1 MAAIPL
7 TLGLNPAPNT
17 QALFDGK
24 VQPKG
29 IELHLQSQFGA
40 GFDNVGARHRSIING
55 EMDGGELSISS
66 YILAR
71 LRGVR
76 LRALPVFLS
85 RRFRLR
91 CMHCR
96 VDAPL
101 RHPSELAGKK
111 ATVHRY
117 NATTPVWLKGI
128 LQNEY
133 GVKPQDV
140 EWFVAEPDIAEE
152 ALHPPPPEIRV
163 RFISQP
169 RTREHAIE
177 LLERGEIDAALEPY
191 PALSSNP
198 KLRHLIPD
206 YRKAEEDYFRRTGTF
221 TINHLLALHEDIAEA
236 HPGVVEGLLTAFRQ
250 AEVSADRYR
259 NGKQKEEEAWERR
272 VMGEEFSYSLKKGCA
287 RRSLATLIEYQIQQG
302 ILDQRP
308 DIESLFF
315 AQALDL

>member
-1 MAAIPL
+1 MAAIPF

-17 QALFDGK
+17 RALFDK
-24 VQPKG
+24 TVQPKG
-29 IELHLQSQFGA
+29 IELHLQSQFGE
-40 GFDNVGARHRSIING
+40 GFDNVGARHRSIIKG
-55 EMDGGELSISS
+55 EIDGGELSISS
-66 YILAR
+66 FILAR
-71 LRGVR
+71 IRGVK
-76 LRALPVFLS
+76 LGALPVFLS

-91 CMHCR
+91 CMYCHA
-96 VDAPL
+96 DSPL

-133 GVKPQDV
+133 GVRPQDV

-152 ALHPPPPEIRV
+152 SLRPPPPEIRV
-163 RFISQP
+163 RFIPPP

-177 LLERGEIDAALEPY
+177 LVEQGEIEAALEPY
-191 PALSSNP
+191 PLSSNP
-198 KLRHLIPD
+198 KLRYLMPD
-206 YRKAEEDYFRRTGTF
+206 FRRAEEDFFRRRGAF
-221 TINHLLALHEDIAEA
+221 TINHLLALREEIAET
-236 HPGVVEGLLTAFRQ
+236 HPWMVGSLLSAFRE
-250 AEVSADRYR
+250 ADALADRYR
-259 NGKQKEEEAWERR
+259 DEKQKAEAAWERK

-308 DIESLFF
+308 DIESLFSP
-315 AQALDL
+315 QALNL